1 MFLARTAVELKETA
15 LLADNNKF
23 SNYVT
28 PVWLVGDK
36 GRKNKGATMSHRHSS
51 RITITV

>member
-1 MFLARTAVELKETA
+1 MSLARTAVEFEETA
-15 LLADNNKF
+15 LHANNNKI